1 MRCLMMMDREFEMI
15 DDLPADKE
23 GPRKCRTIEPSG
35 QQPLQLHKG
44 ASLHH
49 HTRSVSGRGG
59 GAPGGGVAAA
69 PVTSLAFRAMAAW
82 PRRRDPE
89 SPDH

>member
-1 MRCLMMMDREFEMI
+1 
-15 DDLPADKE
+15 
-23 GPRKCRTIEPSG
+23 
-35 QQPLQLHKG
+35 LHKG

-49 HTRSVSGRGG
+49 HTRSVTGGSG
-59 GAPGGGVAAA
+59 GAPGGGGVAAA
-69 PVTSLAFRAMAAW
+69 PVTSVAFRALAAW